1 MNCLPD
7 TDQVT
12 WAIFVPLLW
21 LNWQCSTLDNFH
33 RIKKVNLAI
42 SQILIFYVVIPVWLR
57 ACLAHGISLFTALHI
72 FLEILKEIKRLQ
84 NLTRSL
90 PLVFRVP
97 FWQHQGIFLGLFVK
111 TVKLTK
117 EEIIYEGVVTWS
129 KKKLQRPLKQR
140 EVDISE

>member
-1 MNCLPD
+1 MLKLTVCLVELRSVTYNCFHKRLQFF
-7 TDQVT
+7 TKT
-12 WAIFVPLLW
+12 RLR
-21 LNWQCSTLDNFH
+21 TLGEF
-33 RIKKVNLAI
+33 
-42 SQILIFYVVIPVWLR
+42 
-57 ACLAHGISLFTALHI
+57 
-72 FLEILKEIKRLQ
+72 ERLQ

-129 KKKLQRPLKQR
+129 KKKKKMQRPLKQR